1 MSNKQIDIRL
11 AVDVGGTFT
20 DIVLETPETQ
30 TTAKVLTTTSTPEEA
45 VIAGAK
51 EVFVSAG
58 IDPTSVDLVLH
69 GTTLA
74 TNAILERKGAV
85 TALITTEGFRD
96 VLEIGYE
103 TRYDQYN
110 VFLEK
115 VTPLISRD
123 RRLCLSE
130 RIDING
136 QVILELDESAI
147 PGLVPDLT
155 AAGVESIAIGFLHA
169 YANPVHEQTVART
182 LADLMPDIP
191 ITLSSEVCPEI
202 REYERLSTASANA
215 YVRPAMEG
223 YLSRLEIGLQAIGL
237 TCPVLLM
244 TSSGGLT
251 TLETAKRQPIR
262 LVESGPA
269 GGAILARNL
278 AVELGLN
285 RVIAFDMGGTTA
297 KISLIED
304 FEPGKAREF
313 EVDRQAHFR
322 KGSGLPLR
330 IPVIEMVEIGA
341 GGGSIARIDGTGRVT
356 IGPDSAGADPG
367 PAAYGQGGTHPTI
380 TDADIVLGKIDT
392 AQFAGGKLS
401 LNYDAAAKALDTNI
415 GESQGLTTLMS
426 AFAVN
431 EMVDETMAN
440 AVRVHT
446 VEKGHDVAEHTVIA
460 FGGAAPLHVAR
471 LVDKLGI
478 DCFIIPANAG
488 VGSAVGFL
496 QAPISYEVVRSL
508 YMSLDDFDSTPINQI
523 FDEMREEAL
532 AVVQAGAGDS
542 PLTEARSA
550 FMRYR
555 GQGHEIS
562 VPISGDTFDEQTIA
576 ALKSNF
582 DKQYAALFRRTL
594 PNAEIEVLTWVLT
607 ISTPAQSPVI
617 GKLENTRLQAD
628 AIGERQVFDAEQ
640 DSHVNTPI
648 YNRSTLQPGSTL
660 TGPAIVVESQTSTF
674 VPDGFNLNVSA
685 GGHLVVERDTGH

>member
-1 MSNKQIDIRL
+1 MTQKKIDVRL

-20 DIVLETPETQ
+20 DVVLKTPQTQ

-51 EVFVSAG
+51 EVFASAG
-58 IDPTSVDLVLH
+58 IDPASVDLVLH

-110 VFLEK
+110 IFLEK
-115 VTPLISRD
+115 VTPLIPRD

-136 QVILELDESAI
+136 QVILELNESAI
-147 PGLVPDLT
+147 PELVPHLT

-182 LADLMPDIP
+182 LGGLMPGIP

-202 REYERLSTASANA
+202 REYERLSTAAANA

-223 YLSRLEIGLQAIGL
+223 YLSRLEIGLQALGL
-237 TCPVLLM
+237 TCPVRLM

-251 TLETAKRQPIR
+251 TLETAKQQPIR

-269 GGAILARNL
+269 GGAILARDL

-285 RVIAFDMGGTTA
+285 RVISFDMGGTTA

-367 PAAYGQGGTHPTI
+367 PAAYGQGGTQPTI

-392 AQFAGGKLS
+392 EQFAGGKLS
-401 LNYDAAAKALDTNI
+401 LDYDAAAKALNTNI
-415 GESQGLTTLMS
+415 GESQGLTTQMS
-426 AFAVN
+426 AFAVT

-446 VEKGHDVAEHTVIA
+446 VEKGHDVAEHSVIA

-478 DCFIIPANAG
+478 DCFIIPENAG

-496 QAPISYEVVRSL
+496 QAPVSYEVVRSL
-508 YMSLDDFDSTPINQI
+508 HMSLDDLDRSRIDRI

-532 AVVQAGAGDS
+532 VVVQAGAGDS
-542 PLTEARSA
+542 PLTETRSA

-562 VPISGDTFDEQTIA
+562 VPISGDTFDELTIS

-582 DKQYAALFRRTL
+582 NKQYAALFRRTL
-594 PNAEIEVLTWVLT
+594 PNAEIEVLTWALT
-607 ISTPAQSPVI
+607 ISTSTQSLVTRKSDYTPTPAV
-617 GKLENTRLQAD
+617 AV
-628 AIGERQVFDAEQ
+628 GERQVFDAET
-640 DSHVNTPI
+640 DSHIHAQI
-648 YNRSTLQPGSTL
+648 YNRSSLQPGSTL

-674 VPDGFNLNVSA
+674 IPDGFSLNVSA
-685 GGHLVVERDTGH
+685 GGHLVVKRDTGH

>member
-1 MSNKQIDIRL
+1 
-11 AVDVGGTFT
+11 
-20 DIVLETPETQ
+20 
-30 TTAKVLTTTSTPEEA
+30 
-45 VIAGAK
+45 
-51 EVFVSAG
+51 
-58 IDPTSVDLVLH
+58 
-69 GTTLA
+69 
-74 TNAILERKGAV
+74 
-85 TALITTEGFRD
+85 
-96 VLEIGYE
+96 
-103 TRYDQYN
+103 
-110 VFLEK
+110 
-115 VTPLISRD
+115 
-123 RRLCLSE
+123 
-130 RIDING
+130 
-136 QVILELDESAI
+136 
-147 PGLVPDLT
+147 
-155 AAGVESIAIGFLHA
+155 
-169 YANPVHEQTVART
+169 
-182 LADLMPDIP
+182 
-191 ITLSSEVCPEI
+191 
-202 REYERLSTASANA
+202 
-215 YVRPAMEG
+215 
-223 YLSRLEIGLQAIGL
+223 
-237 TCPVLLM
+237 
-244 TSSGGLT
+244 LT
-251 TLETAKRQPIR
+251 TLETAKQQPIR

-269 GGAILARNL
+269 GGAILARDL

-367 PAAYGQGGTHPTI
+367 PAAYAQGGTQPTI

-401 LNYDAAAKALDTNI
+401 LDYDAAAKALNTNI
-415 GESQGLTTLMS
+415 GESQNLTTQMS

-446 VEKGHDVAEHTVIA
+446 VEKGHDVAEHSVIA

-478 DCFIIPANAG
+478 NCFIIPENAG

-508 YMSLDDFDSTPINQI
+508 HMSLDDLDRTRIDRI

-562 VPISGDTFDEQTIA
+562 VPISGDTFDELTIA
-576 ALKSNF
+576 ALKSSF

-594 PNAEIEVLTWVLT
+594 PNAEIEVLTWALT
-607 ISTPAQSPVI
+607 ISTPTQSLVT
-617 GKLENTRLQAD
+617 GKSDYTRTRAV
-628 AIGERQVFDAEQ
+628 AVGERQVFDAET
-640 DSHVNTPI
+640 DSYIHAQI
-648 YNRSTLQPGSTL
+648 YNRSNLQPGSTL

-674 VPDGFNLNVSA
+674 VPDGFSLNVSA
-685 GGHLVVERDTGH
+685 GGHLVVKRDTGH

>member
-1 MSNKQIDIRL
+1 MRAKQIDVRL

-20 DIVLETPETQ
+20 DVVLNTPNTQ
-30 TTAKVLTTTSTPEEA
+30 ITAKVLTTTTSPEDA
-45 VIAGAK
+45 VITGAK
-51 EVFVSAG
+51 EVFATAG
-58 IDPTSVDLVLH
+58 IDPASVDLVLH

-115 VTPLISRD
+115 VTPLIPRN
-123 RRLCLSE
+123 RRFCLSE

-136 QVILELDESAI
+136 QVILDLDELAI
-147 PGLVPDLT
+147 PDLVPNLT
-155 AAGVESIAIGFLHA
+155 AMGVESIAIGFLHA
-169 YANPVHEQTVART
+169 YANPVHEKIGAST
-182 LADLMPDIP
+182 LGDLMPDIP

-202 REYERLSTASANA
+202 REYERLSTAAANA
-215 YVRPAMEG
+215 YVRPTMEG

-251 TLETAKRQPIR
+251 TLETAKQQPIR

-269 GGAILARNL
+269 GGAILARDL
-278 AVELGLN
+278 SVELDLN
-285 RVIAFDMGGTTA
+285 KVIAFDMGGTTA
-297 KISLIED
+297 KISLIEN

-356 IGPDSAGADPG
+356 IGPDSAGANPG
-367 PAAYGQGGTHPTI
+367 PAAYGQGGTQPTI

-392 AQFAGGKLS
+392 EQFADGKLS
-401 LNYDAAAKALDTNI
+401 LDYDAAAKALNANI
-415 GESQGLTTLMS
+415 GKSQGLTTEMS

-446 VEKGHDVAEHTVIA
+446 VEKGHDVAEHSVIA
-460 FGGAAPLHVAR
+460 FGGAAQLHVAR

-478 DCFIIPANAG
+478 DCFIIPKNAG
-488 VGSAVGFL
+488 VGSAGGFL
-496 QAPISYEVVRSL
+496 QAPVSYEVVRSL
-508 YMSLDDFDSTPINQI
+508 HMPLNDLNHSRIDRIY
-523 FDEMREEAL
+523 DEMREEAL
-532 AVVQAGAGDS
+532 GVVQAGAGDS

-562 VPISGDTFDEQTIA
+562 VPISSSSFDELTVA

-594 PNAEIEVLTWVLT
+594 PNAEIEVLTWALT
-607 ISTPAQSPVI
+607 VSTATQSSVR
-617 GKLENTRLQAD
+617 GKSDYLPTR
-628 AIGERQVFDAEQ
+628 AIAVGKRQLFNAET
-640 DSHVNTPI
+640 DSHTVAQT
-648 YNRSTLQPGSTL
+648 YNRSTLQPGSSL

-674 VPDGFNLNVSA
+674 VPDGFSLNVSS
-685 GGHLVVERDTGH
+685 GGHLVVKRDRGR